1 MTATSDERTLHWQ
14 AIDSNRNIARDYR
27 LTVSRD
33 LFGWIVVDREWGRI
47 GTRLRTMRE
56 TFVNEKEADRR
67 IRAIIKRRSNAE
79 CRIGAVYRQIKPA
92 A

>member
-1 MTATSDERTLHWQ
+1 MIATSEERTLHWQ
-14 AIDSNRNIARDYR
+14 AIDTDRNIARDYH
-27 LTVSRD
+27 LTVSCD
-33 LFGWIVVDREWGRI
+33 LFGWIVVEREWGRI

-67 IRAIIKRRSNAE
+67 IRAIIERRSDAKR
-79 CRIGAVYRQIKPA
+79 RIGAAYRQIGPA